1 MQVNSHFA
9 AFFKIYKIYTLL
21 HRSELKSL
29 EKIVQNFQKFIKIYK
44 NKPALRGK
52 GRSTLRLGYA
62 VIDGIPFA
70 EDRSHMF
77 AKLLAHGGLW

>member
-1 MQVNSHFA
+1 MLRIF
-9 AFFKIYKIYTLL
+9 
-21 HRSELKSL
+21 
-29 EKIVQNFQKFIKIYK
+29 K

-62 VIDGIPFA
+62 VIDGILFA